1 MLSLEVEGCLRSQLL
16 GAAVVLASV
25 AVLAAS
31 QEPKQSDK
39 DNKTITVTGCLDGN
53 YLRREDHDAV
63 GTIYDTFRLAASKQ
77 LMKEIASKAQGHKL
91 EVTGHV
97 IDAPGTEHV
106 GRTTKIG
113 KTATIDVGGTEAPT
127 IPDGNTTSTLQ
138 VQSYRELSET
148 CK

>member
-1 MLSLEVEGCLRSQLL
+1 MRQLL
-16 GAAVVLASV
+16 VAAVMLASV

-39 DNKTITVTGCLDGN
+39 DNKTITVTGCMEGT
-53 YLRREDHDAV
+53 YLRVDDPVGV
-63 GTIYDTFRLAASKQ
+63 GTFTTFNDRFQLAASKQ
-77 LMKEIASKAQGHKL
+77 LMKEIARKEQGHKL

>member
-1 MLSLEVEGCLRSQLL
+1 LEVEGCLRSQLL

-97 IDAPGTEHV
+97 IDAPGTAHF
-106 GRTTKIG
+106 GKTMKIG
-113 KTATIDVGGTEAPT
+113 EKTTIYSGASELPALPDPT
-127 IPDGNTTSTLQ
+127 TTSTATLQ
-138 VQSYRELSET
+138 VQAFRDLFET
-148 CK
+148 CR

>member
-1 MLSLEVEGCLRSQLL
+1 MRSELL
-16 GAAVVLASV
+16 VAAIVLASV

-39 DNKTITVTGCLDGN
+39 DNKTITVIGCLDGN
-53 YLRREDHDAV
+53 YLRVTDRDAV
-63 GTIYDTFRLAASKQ
+63 GTYSDRFRLAASKQ
-77 LMKEIASKAQGHKL
+77 LMKEIDGKDQGHKL

-97 IDAPGTEHV
+97 IDAPGTEHL
-106 GRTTKIG
+106 GKTMKIG
-113 KTATIDVGGTEAPT
+113 KKTTVHFGAADAPT
-127 IPDGNTTSTLQ
+127 VPDGNSTSTLQ